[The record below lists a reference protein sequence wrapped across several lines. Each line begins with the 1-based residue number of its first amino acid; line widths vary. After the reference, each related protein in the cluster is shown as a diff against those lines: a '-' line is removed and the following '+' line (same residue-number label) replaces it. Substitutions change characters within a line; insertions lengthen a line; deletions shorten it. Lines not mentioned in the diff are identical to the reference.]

1 MRNPFEKEFREK
13 YGLNMTPGKLMI
25 RNGSGKLP
33 DIDILDDKGGGG
45 GRRRRRVKTV
55 KATGARPEPDTEP
68 NARLPRL
75 SKTGGRRTVPKKSP
89 YVTVPSNGS
98 ARRCIVKVDMRN
110 YAETTTGGRLG
121 NKKYIATRL
130 EPFVKNTVANS
141 TGGNNW
147 AKVAYIGRDEA
158 LDGKLF
164 SCSETGSLVGGDG
177 QTAIESFGTDPTLTV
192 ILSPE
197 DPGADLIEL
206 TRRFMEDTYRS
217 NAPEPP
223 RLWVAGIHGNT
234 KHRHVHIL
242 VSCKGVNGGDA
253 KVSPSAI
260 YRLRLK
266 DGAEK
271 ILTEIQGH
279 RGWAEEA
286 EAQRRNRNRMRL
298 TTEDMAMFRAV
309 RAKERRDKKE
319 GLTVRP
325 GLLVLNEIKAPEK
338 KKDDGTPS
346 KKTEK
351 QTGVTEKKFRAACS
365 RRLQELKAL
374 GLVGKEGCGLGEWQ
388 FTPDAEDRLRIAEFE
403 EEFGLT
409 PEDIASMHLD
419 KPFEKEYQGDIIEY
433 AELQDGKTMLFLI
446 REQVGEGQY
455 IVHMHRET
463 VKEDQKLRLEAAE
476 TVRLGKGLE
485 VLQNIH
491 ART

>member
-13 YGLNMTPGKLMI
+13 YGLNMTPGKLAI
-25 RNGSGKLP
+25 RGGTGKLP
-33 DIDILDDKGGGG
+33 DVLDDKGGGG
-45 GRRRRRVKTV
+45 GRRRRRGKTA
-55 KATGARPEPDTEP
+55 KGQPAPAETKTEP
-68 NARLPRL
+68 SAKLPRL
-75 SKTGGRRTVPKKSP
+75 SKTGGKSTVPKKSSR
-89 YVTVPSNGS
+89 VTVPTNGS
-98 ARRCIVKVDMRN
+98 SRRCIVKVDMRN
-110 YAETTTGGRLG
+110 YAETNEGGRLG

-130 EPFVKNTVANS
+130 EPFIKNTSSNS

-158 LDGKLF
+158 LDGQLF
-164 SCSETGSLVGGDG
+164 SYNETGSLVGWDG
-177 QTAIESFGTDPTLTV
+177 ETAKTAFGTDPTLTV

-242 VSCKGVNGGDA
+242 VSCKGINGGDA

-271 ILTEIQGH
+271 ILTQIQGH

-286 EAQRRNRNRMRL
+286 EAQRRSRNRMRL
-298 TTEDMAMFRAV
+298 TPEDTAMFRAV

-319 GLTVRP
+319 GRPVRT
-325 GLLVLNEIKAPEK
+325 GLLVLSEIKPPSAKKEK
-338 KKDDGTPS
+338 SS
-346 KKTEK
+346 KSSKTSEK
-351 QTGVTEKKFRAACS
+351 QKDVQEKKFKASCS
-365 RRLQELKAL
+365 RRLQELKTF
-374 GLVGKEGCGLGEWQ
+374 GLVGKDGCGLGEWQ

-455 IVHMHRET
+455 LVHMHRET
-463 VKEDQKLRLEAAE
+463 VKEDQKLRLEAAQ

-485 VLQNIH
+485 VCQNIH

>member
-45 GRRRRRVKTV
+45 GRRRRRIKTV

-75 SKTGGRRTVPKKSP
+75 SKTGGRRTIPKKSP

-164 SCSETGSLVGGDG
+164 SCSETGSLVGWDG

-286 EAQRRNRNRMRL
+286 EAQRRNR
-298 TTEDMAMFRAV
+298 
-309 RAKERRDKKE
+309 
-319 GLTVRP
+319 
-325 GLLVLNEIKAPEK
+325 
-338 KKDDGTPS
+338 
-346 KKTEK
+346 
-351 QTGVTEKKFRAACS
+351 
-365 RRLQELKAL
+365 
-374 GLVGKEGCGLGEWQ
+374 
-388 FTPDAEDRLRIAEFE
+388 
-403 EEFGLT
+403 
-409 PEDIASMHLD
+409 
-419 KPFEKEYQGDIIEY
+419 KPFEKN
-433 AELQDGKTMLFLI
+433 GKTEGCDRKEVQGGVFKASPGAQGTRTRRKGRLRTRRMAVYAGCRGQAQDRRVRRGVRTDAGRHRFDASGQAV
-446 REQVGEGQY
+446 REGVPGG
-455 IVHMHRET
+455 H
-463 VKEDQKLRLEAAE
+463 
-476 TVRLGKGLE
+476 
-485 VLQNIH
+485 N
-491 ART
+491 